1 MSVKEKLIAF
11 KSNIPDSVELVA
23 VSKTK
28 PAAMIEEAY
37 QSGHLDY
44 GENKAQEM
52 QAKAEQLPKDI
63 RWHFIGHLQRNKVK
77 YIAKHAHLIH
87 SVDSLRLLREINKRA
102 ANEDRVINV
111 LLQVYIAKEES
122 KFGLDEEEV
131 IEILQSEDYKSFE
144 NVKVVGLMGM
154 ATNTDNQETVRR
166 EFKTLKSFFD
176 KIKSQYELQTLSMG
190 MTNDYEIAVEEGS
203 TMLRVGSAIFGIRS

>member
-1 MSVKEKLIAF
+1 MSVKDKLTNF
-11 KSNIPDSVELVA
+11 KSNIPDTVKLVA

-28 PAAMIEEAY
+28 PAEMIELAH

-52 QAKAEQLPKDI
+52 QAKAEELPKDI

-77 YIAKHAHLIH
+77 YIAPHVHLIH
-87 SVDSLRLLREINKRA
+87 SVDSPRLLREINKRA
-102 ANEDRVINV
+102 GNEDRQIEV

-122 KFGLDEEEV
+122 KYGLDEEEV
-131 IEILQSEDYKSFE
+131 LEILESEDFKTFE

-154 ATNTDNQETVRR
+154 ATFTENKETVRR
-166 EFKTLKSFFD
+166 EFKSLKAFYDQHKD
-176 KIKSQYELQTLSMG
+176 KYGFHILSMG
-190 MTNDYEIAVEEGS
+190 MTNDYEIAIEEGS
-203 TMLRVGSAIFGIRS
+203 NMLRIGSAIFGPRD

>member
-1 MSVKEKLIAF
+1 MSVKEKLIEF
-11 KSNIPDSVELVA
+11 KSNIPETVELVA

-28 PAAMIEEAY
+28 PAEMIETAY

-77 YIAKHAHLIH
+77 YIAPHVHLIH

-102 ANEDRVINV
+102 GNEDRVIDV
-111 LLQVYIAKEES
+111 LIQVYIAKEEN
-122 KFGLDEEEV
+122 KYGLDEEEV
-131 IEILQSEDYKSFE
+131 MEILESDDFKSFE

-154 ATNTDNQETVRR
+154 ATFTENKETIRR
-166 EFKTLKSFFD
+166 EFKSLKSFYD
-176 KIKSQYELQTLSMG
+176 QIKDQYDLRILSMG
-190 MTNDYEIAVEEGS
+190 MTNDYEIGIEEGS
-203 TMLRVGSAIFGIRS
+203 NMLRIGSAIFGPRD

>member
-1 MSVKEKLIAF
+1 MSVKEKLLAF
-11 KSNIPDSVELVA
+11 KSNIPNTTELVA

-28 PAAMIEEAY
+28 PAEMIEEAY

-52 QAKAEQLPKDI
+52 QAKAKQLPKDI

-77 YIAKHAHLIH
+77 YIAPHVHLIH

-102 ANEDRVINV
+102 GNEDRVIEV

-122 KFGLDEEEV
+122 KYGLDEAEV
-131 IEILQSEDYKSFE
+131 IEILESDDFKTFE
-144 NVKVVGLMGM
+144 KVKVVGLMGM
-154 ATNTDNQETVRR
+154 ATFTENQETVHR
-166 EFKTLKSFFD
+166 EFKSLKDFYD
-176 KIKSQYELQTLSMG
+176 QLKEKYDLRILSMG
-190 MTNDYEIAVEEGS
+190 MTNDYEIAIKEGS
-203 TMLRVGSAIFGIRS
+203 NMLRIGSAIFGPRD

>member
-1 MSVKEKLIAF
+1 MSVKEKLTEF
-11 KSNIPDSVELVA
+11 KSNIPDSVTLIA

-28 PAAMIEEAY
+28 PAEMIQDAY

-52 QAKAEQLPKDI
+52 QAKAEELPKDI

-77 YIAKHAHLIH
+77 YIAPHVHLIH

-102 ANEDRVINV
+102 GNEERVIDV

-131 IEILQSEDYKSFE
+131 IEIMESDDFKSFE
-144 NVKVVGLMGM
+144 NVNVVGLMGM
-154 ATNTDNQETVRR
+154 ATNTDNMETVRR
-166 EFKTLKSFFD
+166 EFKSLKTFFD
-176 KIKSQYELQTLSMG
+176 KIKQQYELSILSMG

-203 TMLRVGSAIFGIRS
+203 TMLRVGSAIFGARS

>member
-1 MSVKEKLIAF
+1 MSVKEKLQEF
-11 KSNIPDSVELVA
+11 KSNIPDSVTLVA

-28 PAAMIEEAY
+28 PAEMIQDAY

-52 QAKAEQLPKDI
+52 QAKAKELPKDI

-77 YIAKHAHLIH
+77 YIAPHVHLIH

-102 ANEDRVINV
+102 GNEERVIDV

-122 KFGLDEEEV
+122 KYGLDEEEV
-131 IEILQSEDYKSFE
+131 IEIMESDDFKSFE
-144 NVKVVGLMGM
+144 NVKVIGLMGM
-154 ATNTDNQETVRR
+154 ATNTDNMETVRR
-166 EFKTLKSFFD
+166 EFKSLKTFFD
-176 KIKSQYELQTLSMG
+176 KIKQQYDFSILSMG

-203 TMLRVGSAIFGIRS
+203 TMLRVGSAIFGARS

>member
-11 KSNIPDSVELVA
+11 KSNIPESIELVA

-28 PAAMIEEAY
+28 PSEMIALAHE
-37 QSGHLDY
+37 SGHLDY

-52 QAKAEQLPKDI
+52 QAKAEELPKDI

-77 YIAKHAHLIH
+77 YIAPHVHLIH

-102 ANEDRVINV
+102 GNEDRLIEV

-122 KFGLDEEEV
+122 KYGLDEEEV
-131 IEILQSEDYKSFE
+131 IEILESDDFKNFE
-144 NVKVVGLMGM
+144 NVKVVGLMAM
-154 ATNTDNQETVRR
+154 ATFTNNKDTIRK
-166 EFKTLKSFFD
+166 EFKSLKSFYD
-176 KIKSQYELQTLSMG
+176 GIKEKYELTVLSTG
-190 MTNDYEIAVEEGS
+190 MTNDYEIAIDEGS
-203 TMLRVGSAIFGIRS
+203 TMLRIGSAIFGERG